1 MVGSALM
8 RRLQSENC
16 EVVTASRDELDLRD
30 RAATRAWVEATR
42 PDAVFCAA
50 AKVGGIQANDNAP
63 ADFLRENLEV
73 QLSVIDA
80 AHVAGVGK
88 LLFLGSS
95 CIYPRQAPQPIPET
109 ALMTGPLEPTNQW
122 YAVAKI
128 AGIMQCQAYR
138 RQYGSNFI
146 SAMPTNL
153 YGPGDN
159 YHPTNS
165 HVVAALI
172 RKAHEAKV
180 AGRSNLEIW
189 GTGTPRRE
197 FLFADDC
204 ADALVF
210 MMQHYNQESP
220 VNVGTGKDI
229 TITQLAEAVAA
240 AVGFDGSFSYN
251 AEKPDGMPRKLLDVS
266 RIAALGWQPKTTMEE
281 GLAVAYR
288 DFLARETPP
297 MEAHGA

>member
-1 MVGSALM
+1 MVGSALL
-8 RRLQSENC
+8 RRLESEDC
-16 EVVTASRDELDLRD
+16 ETVTATRGELDLRD
-30 RAATRAWVEATR
+30 RAATRDWLRDVR

-50 AKVGGIQANDNAP
+50 AKVGGIQANDSAP
-63 ADFLRENLEV
+63 ADFLQENLEI

-80 AHVAGVGK
+80 SYRAGVGK

-138 RQYGSNFI
+138 RQHGCNFI

-153 YGPGDN
+153 FGAGDN

-165 HVVAALI
+165 HVVAALL

-180 AGRSNLEIW
+180 ADKAKLEIW

-197 FLFADDC
+197 FLYADDC

-210 MMQHYNQESP
+210 LMQHYNQETP
-220 VNVGTGKDI
+220 VNVGTGEDI
-229 TITQLAEAVAA
+229 TITELAETVARI
-240 AVGFDGSFSYN
+240 VGYTGSFEYN
-251 AEKPDGMPRKLLDVS
+251 LEKPDGMPRKLLDVS
-266 RIAALGWQPKTTMEE
+266 RIKALGWQPRTSLED

-288 DFLARETPP
+288 DFCAREAAP
-297 MEAHGA
+297 MEAQGA